1 MTNPT
6 GSILLRRGPTADRT
20 AFCPISGEIIYD
32 SDQKQVFIGD
42 SQTYGGVSVFNNKVL
57 LNNSGILT
65 VTGLAVPILSTDAAT
80 KLYVDTLL
88 PVQTGNT
95 GMFLS
100 TNGSTLSW
108 VVPSTIPAQSGNS
121 GKILGTNGVSVGWVS
136 VSASSFPSVVGNSGK
151 FLGTDGSTVSWQPT
165 ASQPLT
171 IGAGLSGTSY
181 NGLTA
186 ITIAIDSTVVTLAGS
201 QVLSNKTL
209 GATTFSSTTDATSIS
224 AAAVTFAGGVGIT
237 KSLFVGSNL
246 TVSGSVTFGGG
257 ANILSTTN
265 LSIADALIYL
275 ADTNVA
281 DICDIGIIGAYNP
294 SGTHLHTGLAR
305 DASDGIWKLFSNISA
320 EPTTVIDFTNAQYDS
335 LLLGSVKYNGATS
348 GNVTVQATGI
358 AGSTVITLP
367 ATTGTV
373 ITTGDTG
380 TVTNAML
387 AGFINVSKIVG
398 LTSAS
403 VDTTNASNISSGTLA
418 YARLPISGAT
428 AGTYIFASITINASG
443 IVTAAVNAQAASSS
457 ANGYLSSSDW
467 IAFNSKQTSFG
478 YTPVQQGGGTN
489 QLTNSLYIGWSSSN
503 QLRVM
508 VDTTDYGTTWPMN
521 VSGTAANLSGT
532 PTLPTGTTL
541 VAPVLGTP
549 ASGDFSTGT
558 FTWPTFNQS
567 TSGTAGGLSATLAVA
582 SGGTGATTAAAA
594 SINIGVTQQNGT
606 RNETLNLNTL
616 LTTGFYNFGAS
627 PANAPTGYAY
637 GQTIVAQGIDT
648 GWQLAGGYGNNM
660 AYRGWNSYGATFYA
674 WKTLLD
680 SGNYNTYAPTLVGVG
695 ASGSWGISV
704 TGNAASATTAGAV
717 NGTSGQMNGDGWWRS
732 SGATGWFSTSFAVGI
747 YATEAGN
754 VRTYNGASFIAAGN
768 VTAYSDSRLKENIKV
783 IPNALDKVKAIRGVT
798 FTRNDMPDTEQVH
811 TGVIAQEVLSVFP
824 EAVMLAR
831 EDDFYTVAYGNM
843 VGLLIEAIKEQ
854 QQQIDELQSII
865 KTHIQLGE

>member
-108 VVPSTIPAQSGNS
+108 VVPSIIPAQSGNS

-151 FLGTDGSTVSWQPT
+151 FLGTDGSTVSWQPI

-549 ASGDFSTGT
+549 ASGNFSTGT

-704 TGNAASATTAGAV
+704 TGTAGAV

-732 SGATGWFSTSFAVGI
+732 SGATGWYSTSFAVGI

>member
-151 FLGTDGSTVSWQPT
+151 FLGTDGSTVSWQPI

-549 ASGDFSTGT
+549 ASGNFSTGT

-704 TGNAASATTAGAV
+704 TGTAGAV

-732 SGATGWFSTSFAVGI
+732 SGATGWYSTSFAVGI

>member
-108 VVPSTIPAQSGNS
+108 VVPSIIPAQSGNS

-151 FLGTDGSTVSWQPT
+151 FLGTDGSTVSWQPI

-335 LLLGSVKYNGATS
+335 LLLGSVKYKGATS

-403 VDTTNASNISSGTLA
+403 VDTTNASNISSGTLD

-549 ASGDFSTGT
+549 ASGNFSTGT

-606 RNETLNLNTL
+606 RNDTLNLNTL
-616 LTTGFYNFGAS
+616 LTTGFYNFGGS
-627 PANAPTGYAY
+627 PANAPTGYVY

-660 AYRGWNSYGATFYA
+660 AYRGWNTYGGTFYA

-732 SGATGWFSTSFAVGI
+732 SGATGWYNTSFAVGI

-754 VRTYNGASFIAAGN
+754 VRTYNGAGFIAAGN

>member
-108 VVPSTIPAQSGNS
+108 VVPSIIPAQSGNS

-151 FLGTDGSTVSWQPT
+151 FLGTDGSTVSWQPI

-335 LLLGSVKYNGATS
+335 LLLGSVKYKGATS

-403 VDTTNASNISSGTLA
+403 VDTTNASNISSGTLD

-549 ASGDFSTGT
+549 ASGNFSTGT

-606 RNETLNLNTL
+606 RNDTLNLNTL
-616 LTTGFYNFGAS
+616 LTTGFYNFGGS
-627 PANAPTGYAY
+627 PANAPTGYVY

-660 AYRGWNSYGATFYA
+660 AYRGWNTYGGTFYA

-732 SGATGWFSTSFAVGI
+732 SGATGWYNTSFAVGI